1 MDFNSATDGGQ
12 DVISSNDFRN
22 GVTIE
27 IDGQVFS
34 VIEFQHVKPG
44 KGSAFVRTKLRNV
57 KTGAVVE
64 RTFNAGEKMPRA
76 HVERHEM
83 QYLYANGDEYS
94 FMDTETFEQV
104 SLTATELGDALH
116 FLKENMNIA
125 LLQFQGTTI
134 GVDLPNSVELEVVE
148 TDPGLRGDT
157 ATGGTKPAKLETG
170 YVVRVPL
177 FIENGDKLI
186 IDTRSGEYL
195 SRA

>member
-1 MDFNSATDGGQ
+1 MDGGQ

-27 IDGQVFS
+27 LDGQVFS

-64 RTFNAGEKMPRA
+64 RTFNAGEKLPRA
-76 HVERHEM
+76 HVERREM
-83 QYLYANGDEYS
+83 QYLYASGDEYS

-104 SLTATELGDALH
+104 SLTAAELGDALH

-125 LLQFQGTTI
+125 LLQFQGITI
-134 GVDLPNSVELEVVE
+134 GVDLPNSVELKVVE

-177 FIENGDKLI
+177 FIENGDTLI
-186 IDTRSGEYL
+186 VDTRSGEYL

>member
-1 MDFNSATDGGQ
+1 M
-12 DVISSNDFRN
+12 ISSNDFRN

-76 HVERHEM
+76 HVDRHEM

-104 SLTATELGDALH
+104 SLTSTELGDALH
-116 FLKENMNIA
+116 FLKENMTIA
-125 LLQFQGTTI
+125 LLQFQGTII

>member
-1 MDFNSATDGGQ
+1 MDGGQ

-27 IDGQVFS
+27 LDGQVFS

-64 RTFNAGEKMPRA
+64 RTFNAGEKLPRA
-76 HVERHEM
+76 HVERREM
-83 QYLYANGDEYS
+83 QYLYASGDEYS

-104 SLTATELGDALH
+104 SLTAAELGDALH
-116 FLKENMNIA
+116 FLKENMTIA
-125 LLQFQGTTI
+125 LLQFQGITI
-134 GVDLPNSVELEVVE
+134 GVDVPNSVELKVVE

-177 FIENGDKLI
+177 FIENGDTLI
-186 IDTRSGEYL
+186 VDTRSGEYL